1 MRILGNFGERCASE
15 TKPQA
20 GCAASEGTSQS
31 QWNGCQ
37 VKVIQGQDDVFRK
50 RDEQTL
56 PGQSEWDIQGQ
67 EIACPPL
74 CWFGDSIQALGM
86 RCLGGDTFSEIQV
99 GLPVP

>member
-20 GCAASEGTSQS
+20 GYAASEGTSQS

-56 PGQSEWDIQGQ
+56 PGQSEWGHSG
-67 EIACPPL
+67 P
-74 CWFGDSIQALGM
+74 GDSLSPTLLVWRLRPSIGNEMPRRRHL
-86 RCLGGDTFSEIQV
+86 V
-99 GLPVP
+99 